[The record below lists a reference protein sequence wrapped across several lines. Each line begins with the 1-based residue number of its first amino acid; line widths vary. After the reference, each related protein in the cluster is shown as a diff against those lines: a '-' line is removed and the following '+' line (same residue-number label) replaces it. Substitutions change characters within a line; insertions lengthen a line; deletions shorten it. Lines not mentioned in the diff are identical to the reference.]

1 MCRNVGDTPSQGHP
15 PQPRPN
21 LIIMNC
27 HLFAI
32 NVKTPTAF
40 GRERERTQ
48 LGDIPISCSP
58 RTPPHNSRAGPIRF
72 PTISSPNNTHA
83 CFHRVQAKSLIWA
96 GGVVPSLTESC
107 EISSPRNPC
116 LLGKI
121 PSAMKTLHKTTESAK
136 YLGDVSFLLAFPLL
150 NLALV
155 GKWSFF
161 RSPERTEPQNP
172 AADVGGENGS
182 VSCFPNKWTFTTRQ
196 SSVSDHQTEDGGLS
210 RPGCP
215 SSFTSRL
222 RKAEKLQRG
231 SKQHSVTC
239 EK

>member
-27 HLFAI
+27 YFFAI

-96 GGVVPSLTESC
+96 GGEVPSLTESC

-172 AADVGGENGS
+172 AEDVGGENGS

-210 RPGCP
+210 QPGCP